1 MKTDKKIISYT
12 ALTKL
17 REQTK
22 KENRSIVLTTGCY
35 DILHLGHVIHFNY
48 CKSNADILVVSVG
61 NNETTRHLKGENR
74 PINDEKFRARM
85 IAALECVDYV
95 IISKEF
101 GIMDHTRLVEK
112 LQPDVY
118 VVPSTDSMLEEKKRL
133 ITENN
138 GKFITCRRLPP
149 GHQKGGISTT
159 QIEEKLLDE

>member
-95 IISKEF
+95 VRFDE
-101 GIMDHTRLVEK
+101 EK
-112 LQPDVY
+112 PLNLIKTIRPDVL
-118 VVPSTDSMLEEKKRL
+118 V
-133 ITENN
+133 
-138 GKFITCRRLPP
+138 
-149 GHQKGGISTT
+149 KGGDYSREQVVGHEIVESYGGTVSLIPVINNASTT
-159 QIEEKLLDE
+159 TIIKRIKETS